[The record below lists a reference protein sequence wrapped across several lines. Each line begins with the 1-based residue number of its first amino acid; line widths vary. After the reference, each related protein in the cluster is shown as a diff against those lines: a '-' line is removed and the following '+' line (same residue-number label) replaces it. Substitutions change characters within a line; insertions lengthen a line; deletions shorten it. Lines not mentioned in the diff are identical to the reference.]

1 MSTTCDQIN
10 ESLEKG
16 VIRAAALRNAGKI
29 TINPIGSRVL
39 LQPIE
44 PDAITA
50 GGIHVPPGYDT
61 AEKCPACG
69 IVVAMGRKA
78 KCKCDNPDCDA
89 GLPGVDIGMK
99 VLFHRF
105 DGTEINYRDRKFIL
119 VDAKDIKAIIE

>member
-1 MSTTCDQIN
+1 MT
-10 ESLEKG
+10 
-16 VIRAAALRNAGKI
+16 

-69 IVVAMGRKA
+69 IVLCFGTRA

-89 GLPGVDIGMK
+89 GLPGVEIGMK

-105 DGTEINYRDRKFIL
+105 DGTEINYRNRKFIL